1 MTTTEVRPDETK
13 ARPAGKGKAGKTA
26 KGGKGKSKKKLI
38 IIVVLLL
45 AVAGAGY
52 KFFLAK
58 PTPPGPPAGGEIVQ
72 LDPETVNLNGGHY
85 LKVAVAVQVVQ
96 GKSTAADFQGSKAE
110 QLIIDEFS
118 NRTVPSLSINTARK
132 KLAAELEKKI
142 KSAYDGEVFTIFLT
156 QFVMQ

>member
-1 MTTTEVRPDETK
+1 MTTTEVRPDDTK
-13 ARPAGKGKAGKTA
+13 AKPAAKGKAA
-26 KGGKGKSKKKLI
+26 KKGGKSKKKLI

-58 PTPPGPPAGGEIVQ
+58 PTPPGPPVGGDIVQ
-72 LDPETVNLNGGHY
+72 LDPETVNLEGGHY

-96 GKSTAADFQGSKAE
+96 GKSTATDFQGSKAE

-118 NRTVPSLSINTARK
+118 NRTVPSLSSNGMRK
-132 KLAAELEKKI
+132 QLADELEKQI

>member
-1 MTTTEVRPDETK
+1 MTTTEVRPEAK
-13 ARPAGKGKAGKTA
+13 PAAKGKAAK
-26 KGGKGKSKKKLI
+26 KGGSKKKKLI
-38 IIVVLLL
+38 IVVVLLL

-58 PTPPGPPAGGEIVQ
+58 PAKPGPPVGGDIVQ

-96 GKSTAADFQGSKAE
+96 GKSTSTDFQGSKAE

-118 NRTVPSLSINTARK
+118 NRTVPSLSSNTTRK
-132 KLAAELEKKI
+132 KLADELEKKI

>member
-1 MTTTEVRPDETK
+1 MTTTEVRPDDTK
-13 ARPAGKGKAGKTA
+13 AKAAGKDKAAKAGKA
-26 KGGKGKSKKKLI
+26 AKGKSKKKLI

-58 PTPPGPPAGGEIVQ
+58 PTPPGPPVGGEIVQ

-96 GKSTAADFQGSKAE
+96 GKSTAADFQGSNAE

-118 NRTVPSLSINTARK
+118 NRTVPSLSSNAARK
-132 KLAAELEKKI
+132 KLSAELEKKI